1 MGILA
6 NLLQSNRV
14 MLHPVMRLYYKYKF
28 GTKGIVYML
37 HRVGDLDK
45 NGIPIN
51 ENMKVSPQ
59 CLEKI
64 IVSYRKQGFD
74 FLSVDELY
82 QVLIKEK
89 PQHKPFVV
97 FTLDDGY
104 VDNYTKA
111 YPIFKKH
118 QVPFCVYVT
127 TGFPDSKVFLWWYA
141 LEDYIQQAKR
151 RKEDFE
157 ALRKQILT
165 FSQEGFVNQFRQLT
179 TDFDV
184 DVQKYVQAASMSW
197 AQIEEMSEDSLCT
210 IGGHTVSH
218 PAFTALTEQEIRKE
232 IEEGVRKLESHLGKR
247 ISHFAYPYGGLS
259 EVNDR
264 EYKITETY
272 GFKTIMTT
280 LAGGVTV
287 STNRNRIPR
296 YMLFDDNYLR

>member
-97 FTLDDGY
+97 L
-104 VDNYTKA
+104 
-111 YPIFKKH
+111 H
-118 QVPFCVYVT
+118 
-127 TGFPDSKVFLWWYA
+127 
-141 LEDYIQQAKR
+141 
-151 RKEDFE
+151 
-157 ALRKQILT
+157 
-165 FSQEGFVNQFRQLT
+165 
-179 TDFDV
+179 
-184 DVQKYVQAASMSW
+184 
-197 AQIEEMSEDSLCT
+197 
-210 IGGHTVSH
+210 
-218 PAFTALTEQEIRKE
+218 
-232 IEEGVRKLESHLGKR
+232 
-247 ISHFAYPYGGLS
+247 
-259 EVNDR
+259 
-264 EYKITETY
+264 
-272 GFKTIMTT
+272 
-280 LAGGVTV
+280 
-287 STNRNRIPR
+287 
-296 YMLFDDNYLR
+296 